1 LKGENIQMNEITT
14 INTDNYATMAKA
26 MGLPTA
32 SVDKKTNLL
41 NRFRLWH
48 QATMGTDTNS
58 QGKKIITEVVEG
70 GSYRLEEVGSPSTF
84 YFSKKVKFRPFMQ
97 RFMYKK
103 YVAYKNPKEGEKKGY
118 YINSVLSDNL
128 NIDLKDD
135 AGTFNCGKPAGFVED
150 FQSLPDSVK
159 QSIRDVKRFRVLFGT
174 VTLLQP
180 IKASDGNEVEKE
192 LASFPVIWEVSN
204 NTDYKALGNVF
215 SKFAQMERLPLQ
227 HNIDLGEPAPHKG
240 NNGSIFYTSSVGLD
254 LTNKLDISENDHKLF
269 GDFMDWIKVH
279 NDTINTKWSEAVD
292 ERQNEI
298 SEDDMKTVDSFID
311 VDMESQNA

>member
-1 LKGENIQMNEITT
+1 MNEITT
-14 INTDNYATMAKA
+14 ISTDNYASMAKA
-26 MGLPTA
+26 MGLPTT
-32 SVDKKTNLL
+32 SGEKKTNVL

-48 QATMGTDTNS
+48 QATMGTDINS
-58 QGKKIITEVVEG
+58 QGKQITTEVVEG
-70 GSYRLEEVGSPSTF
+70 GSYRLEEVGNPSTF
-84 YFSKKVKFRPFMQ
+84 YFSRKVKFRPFLQ

-103 YVAYKNPKEGEKKGY
+103 WVAYKNPKEGEKKGY

-159 QSIRDVKRFRVLFGT
+159 QAIRDVKRFRVLFGT
-174 VTLLQP
+174 VTLLKP
-180 IKASDGNEVEKE
+180 IKASNGDEIEEE
-192 LASFPVIWEVSN
+192 LGSFPVIWEVTN
-204 NTDYKALGNVF
+204 NTDYKALSGVF

-227 HNIDLGEPAPHKG
+227 HNIDLGEPKPNKG
-240 NNGSIFYTSSVGLD
+240 NNGSTYFTSNIGLD

-279 NDTINTKWSEAVD
+279 NDGIISKWDEAVA
-292 ERQNEI
+292 ERQNEM
-298 SEDDMKTVDSFID
+298 SDEDMQTVDGFID
-311 VDMESQNA
+311 VDTESENA